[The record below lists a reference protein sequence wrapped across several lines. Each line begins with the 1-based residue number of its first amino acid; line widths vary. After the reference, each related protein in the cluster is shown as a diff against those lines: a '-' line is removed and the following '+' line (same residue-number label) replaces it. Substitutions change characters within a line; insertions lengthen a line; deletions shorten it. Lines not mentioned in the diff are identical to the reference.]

1 MLPMVPPIMS
11 QVTQGSAFTAWAK
24 GSRRHKKKHETV
36 LGLGILSITIL
47 HLQIFDIEESK
58 IYVVLPIIA
67 SLYFE
72 PCISKELYNIC
83 QVFLIHGF
91 VQSIERLP

>member
-1 MLPMVPPIMS
+1 MVPPIMS

-24 GSRRHKKKHETV
+24 GSQRHEKKHEIA
-36 LGLGILSITIL
+36 LNIAIL

-72 PCISKELYNIC
+72 PCNSKEL
-83 QVFLIHGF
+83 
-91 VQSIERLP
+91 